1 MNTENTSPLMSLN
14 DGYILIP
21 RALINGMRKLN
32 RENRECDDLSAFIIL
47 MSKVN
52 FADNHFEFRGERL
65 LCQMGESLLAME
77 KWAKLFH
84 WPIGRT
90 RSFFKRMQ
98 RKGLIEVTATG
109 KGLNRIRVIGYR
121 LIAGNNSDRR
131 IRRRMKRDEGCEAFI
146 ELYHRIADK
155 PMQELPAIRREWG
168 SLSEVDRVL
177 AVEGIA
183 EFCNGKN
190 PRFIKSAANYLRDR
204 SFLNEQ
210 RMETFVKP
218 ITQNVYEPQ
227 F

>member
-1 MNTENTSPLMSLN
+1 MSLK
-14 DGYILIP
+14 DGYVLIP
-21 RALINGMRKLN
+21 RVLINGMRKLN

-65 LCQMGESLLAME
+65 LCQMGESLLAMRQ
-77 KWAKLFH
+77 WANLFH
-84 WPIGRT
+84 WSAGRT
-90 RSFFKRMQ
+90 RRFFERMQ

-109 KGLNRIRVIGYR
+109 KGLNRIRVVEYR
-121 LIAGNNSDRR
+121 LIAGSNSDRR
-131 IRRRMKRDEGCEAFI
+131 IRRRMKRDEGCEEFI
-146 ELYHRIADK
+146 ELYHQIAAK
-155 PMQELPAIRREWG
+155 PKQELPAIRREWG
-168 SLSEVDRVL
+168 YLSKADRLL

-183 EFCNGKN
+183 DFCNGKN

-210 RMETFVKP
+210 RMETIMKP
-218 ITQNVYEPQ
+218 ITQNVYEPE